1 MTLQNSHINP
11 THPESSEQAVPTS
24 SNINYFVFPSVSAN
38 FFEYLNKEISES
50 NLLSKLPYEWGLR
63 QSSSIVIS
71 HVKYNDSLGDNKAI
85 VIDKSI
91 IINRSETRILLN
103 NISREYNAEVTKF
116 DNLITLIE
124 KIDKIILCNGSGIRR
139 RISRHCSG
147 ENTRKKK
154 QAVVTFVQSWEII
167 KTKQK
172 PESIEAYNVKEE
184 NSKSVQ
190 PIKAKNKKNRK
201 QLSQTCKNE
210 CQTWKTLMI

>member
-1 MTLQNSHINP
+1 
-11 THPESSEQAVPTS
+11 
-24 SNINYFVFPSVSAN
+24 
-38 FFEYLNKEISES
+38 
-50 NLLSKLPYEWGLR
+50 LSKLPYEWGLR

-85 VIDKSI
+85 DKSI
-91 IINRSETRILLN
+91 IIKISETRILLN
-103 NISREYNAEVTKF
+103 NICREYNAEVTKF

-139 RISRHCSG
+139 RFSRHCSG
-147 ENTRKKK
+147 ENTRKKNRPLSLLCK
-154 QAVVTFVQSWEII
+154 VEKTII

-172 PESIEAYNVKEE
+172 SESIEAYNVKEE

-210 CQTWKTLMI
+210 CQT

>member
-1 MTLQNSHINP
+1 MVACIDFFEMSEICRPKFIVRHSTMTLQNSHINP

-154 QAVVTFVQSWEII
+154 QAVVTFVQS
-167 KTKQK
+167 
-172 PESIEAYNVKEE
+172 
-184 NSKSVQ
+184 
-190 PIKAKNKKNRK
+190 
-201 QLSQTCKNE
+201 
-210 CQTWKTLMI
+210 